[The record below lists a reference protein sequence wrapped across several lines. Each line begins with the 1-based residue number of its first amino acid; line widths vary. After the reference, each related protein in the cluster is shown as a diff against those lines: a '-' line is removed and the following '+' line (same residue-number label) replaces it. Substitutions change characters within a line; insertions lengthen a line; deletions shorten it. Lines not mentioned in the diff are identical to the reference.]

1 MDKLKI
7 AKRVVSTI
15 VGIGTTKIVQGI
27 IENNVDTEH
36 VASKVTVGAASA
48 AIGYAASEATA
59 SYTDS
64 KIDEIAAW
72 WTENITKRS
81 KN

>member
-1 MDKLKI
+1 VDKLKI

-15 VGIGTTKIVQGI
+15 VGVGTTKIVQGI
-27 IENNVDTEH
+27 IENNVDTDH
-36 VASKVTVGAASA
+36 ITSKVTVGAASA
-48 AIGYAASEATA
+48 AIGYAASEKT
-59 SYTDS
+59 SSFTDA
-64 KIDEIAAW
+64 KIDELAAW